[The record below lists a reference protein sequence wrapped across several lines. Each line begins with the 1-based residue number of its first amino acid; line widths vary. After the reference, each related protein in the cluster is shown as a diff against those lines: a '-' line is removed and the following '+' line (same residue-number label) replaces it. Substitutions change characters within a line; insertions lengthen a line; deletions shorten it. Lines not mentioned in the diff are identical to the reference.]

1 MTAAAHATSPSQ
13 PDPGAPSP
21 FVGAIAVRL
30 ADEGIPVLA
39 IARATST
46 PSEVIYEALR
56 DAIARGSIVEMP
68 RDDWPAGSNRSSRS
82 ILIGTP
88 LDDETKLKCAC
99 ARYFSASPL
108 EAAMLAL
115 MLKRSEVT
123 KEQLHGVIEN
133 ERGPNKEM
141 TEIKMV
147 DVMICKLRK
156 KIKDHNILIKTM
168 WGVGYYI
175 PSSNRESAFAL
186 LLAMAEA

>member
-1 MTAAAHATSPSQ
+1 M
-13 PDPGAPSP
+13 
-21 FVGAIAVRL
+21 

-46 PSEVIYEALR
+46 PSELIYEALR

-68 RDDWPAGSNRSSRS
+68 RDDWPVGSSRS
-82 ILIGTP
+82 TRLLLIGTP

-99 ARYFSASPL
+99 ARYFGASPL

-115 MLKRSEVT
+115 MLKRNEVT

-133 ERGPNKEM
+133 ERGPGKEM

-156 KIKDHNILIKTM
+156 KLVPHDVIIKTM

-175 PSSNRESAFAL
+175 PTSNRESTIAQL
-186 LLAMAEA
+186 LTLQLEG